1 VKKKLRLFKIEVVGS
16 YRYEG
21 KNVDGVVL
29 YFDNK
34 RLAKRERDRLLDDG
48 KTGVVVMRGPDHRRG
63 ESFNV
68 SKQMAR
74 SEGKKHARP
83 VSARG

>member
-1 VKKKLRLFKIEVVGS
+1 VKKKLRLFKIEVGS
-16 YRYEG
+16 YTFQG
-21 KNVDGVVL
+21 KAVDEAVL

-48 KTGVVVMRGPDHRRG
+48 RTGIVVTRGPDHRKG

-68 SKQMAR
+68 SEQTER
-74 SEGKKHARP
+74 SHGRKHARP
-83 VSARG
+83 VSTRG

>member
-1 VKKKLRLFKIEVVGS
+1 MKKNLRLFKIEAGGDPV
-16 YRYEG
+16 
-21 KNVDGVVL
+21 

-34 RLAKRERDRLLDDG
+34 RLAKRERDLMHDQG

-68 SKQMAR
+68 SSQTER
-74 SEGKKHARP
+74 SHGRKHARP
-83 VSARG
+83 VSTRG

>member
-1 VKKKLRLFKIEVVGS
+1 MKKKLRLFKIEVGGES
-16 YRYEG
+16 I
-21 KNVDGVVL
+21 

-34 RLAKRERDRLLDDG
+34 RLAKRERNRLYDGG
-48 KTGVVVMRGPDHRRG
+48 KTKVVVMRGPDHRKG

-68 SKQMAR
+68 SQKMERAA
-74 SEGKKHARP
+74 GKKHARP